1 MVRYFAPD
9 GKELIARR
17 QGVWGAAET
26 AERMIAALRAAGRE
40 VPAYLALA
48 RDEFSERLGE
58 RAVFGMHCFWQ
69 GQAALGRLD
78 GVLEARPGWLDGGE
92 VVEVRYD
99 PRRLDFAALVEAARA
114 AGCAGRVYT
123 EDRARQATARA
134 LVGDAARLSDATP
147 RDAKDSDDLYHL
159 ERSELRFLPL
169 TPLQALRV
177 NGLLADREDPA
188 GPLSPSQLALLP
200 RVRAA
205 LARDRRAL
213 DGLRRP
219 ERLEELGSYARA
231 LEARLA
237 AGG

>member
-1 MVRYFAPD
+1 MRYFAPD
-9 GKELIARR
+9 GKELIKRR

-26 AERMIAALRAAGRE
+26 AERMIAALRAADHE

-48 RDEFSERLGE
+48 RDELSERLSE
-58 RAVFGMHCFWQ
+58 RAVFGMYCFWQ
-69 GQAALGRLD
+69 GQGALGRID
-78 GVLEARPGWLDGGE
+78 GVLEARPGFMDGGE
-92 VVEVRYD
+92 VVEVHYD
-99 PRRLDFAALVEAARA
+99 PRRLDFAKLVEAARA

-159 ERSELRFLPL
+159 KRSELRFLPL

-177 NGLLADREDPA
+177 NGLLAAREEA
-188 GPLSPSQLALLP
+188 TRLLSPSQLALLP

-219 ERLEELGSYARA
+219 ERLEALGAYARE
-231 LEARLA
+231 LEARLT